1 MKKFKF
7 KLKAV
12 LREREIR
19 EDERK
24 RDFGLAMGKFHKEK
38 EILSRFEQDKE
49 DSFDFLK
56 LEKETESPNIRTLR
70 LYETYLLHLNKK
82 INLQCSVIVKAAE
95 NVTAARQK
103 LLEATRRKKIL
114 ETLKDH
120 QRLKYY
126 MDAEKQELKDID
138 EYNVLKAASHE

>member
-19 EDERK
+19 EDEKK
-24 RDFGLAMGKFHKEK
+24 RDFGLAMGRLQKEK
-38 EILSRFEQDKE
+38 EVLSGYQQNKE
-49 DSFDFLK
+49 DSFDFLRSQK
-56 LEKETESPNIRTLR
+56 QMENPDISTLR
-70 LYETYLLHLNKK
+70 LYETYMLHLNKK
-82 INLQCSVIVKAAE
+82 INFQCSVILKAAE
-95 NVTAARQK
+95 NVSAARQK
-103 LLEATRRKKIL
+103 LVEATRRKKIL

-120 QRLKYY
+120 QRQKYY
-126 MDAEKQELKDID
+126 LEAEKQELKEID

>member
-19 EDERK
+19 EDEKK
-24 RDFGLAMGKFHKEK
+24 RDFGIAMGKLQQEK
-38 EILSRFEQDKE
+38 DILIHYQQDKE
-49 DSFDFLK
+49 DSFEVLTEQK
-56 LEKETESPNIRTLR
+56 QKEFPDIKTFR
-70 LYETYLLHLNKK
+70 LYETYLMHLNKK
-82 INLQCSVIVKAAE
+82 INLQCTQIIKAAE
-95 NVTAARQK
+95 NVNAARQK
-103 LLEATRRKKIL
+103 LVEATRRKKIL

-120 QRLKYY
+120 QRQKYY
-126 MDAEKQELKDID
+126 LEAEKQELKEID

>member
-1 MKKFKF
+1 
-7 KLKAV
+7 
-12 LREREIR
+12 
-19 EDERK
+19 
-24 RDFGLAMGKFHKEK
+24 MGKFHKEK

>member
-19 EDERK
+19 EDEKK
-24 RDFGLAMGKFHKEK
+24 RDFGVAMGKLQKEK
-38 EILSRFEQDKE
+38 DILSGYQQNKE

-56 LEKETESPNIRTLR
+56 LHKQQEFPNIGTLR

-82 INLQCSVIVKAAE
+82 INLQCATILQAAS
-95 NVTAARQK
+95 NVSAARQR

-120 QRLKYY
+120 QKQRYY
-126 MDAEKQELKDID
+126 LEAEKQDLKEMD
-138 EYNVLKAASHE
+138 EYNVLKAVHHE

>member
-24 RDFGLAMGKFHKEK
+24 RDFGLAMGKLQKEK
-38 EILSRFEQDKE
+38 DVLSGYQQNKE

-56 LEKETESPNIRTLR
+56 IQKQMESPDIKILR
-70 LYETYLLHLNKK
+70 LYEAYLLHLNNK
-82 INLQCSVIVKAAE
+82 INFQSSVILQAAS
-95 NVTAARQK
+95 NVSASRQK
-103 LLEATRRKKIL
+103 LIEATRRKKIL

-120 QRLKYY
+120 QRKRYY
-126 MDAEKQELKDID
+126 LEAEKQELKEID
-138 EYNVLKAASHE
+138 EFNVLKAASHE